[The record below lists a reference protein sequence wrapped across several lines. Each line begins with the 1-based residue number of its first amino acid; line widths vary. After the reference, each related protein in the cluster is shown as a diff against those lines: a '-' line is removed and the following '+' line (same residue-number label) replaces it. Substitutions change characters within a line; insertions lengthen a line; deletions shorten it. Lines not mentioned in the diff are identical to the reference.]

1 MNHNS
6 IISVSAPQLSHEGR
20 HIRCTFKI
28 LNLDSS
34 SGSLLWFEVPAEY
47 ENFLSQR
54 SDAAMV
60 AMIVPAMQ
68 ADKDL
73 FIEGI
78 VSKKLLAEINTGK
91 FQEILIRAM
100 PKLKR
105 ITVRAESTRDQPEIK
120 PQYKSM
126 GFSAGGDSFATLL
139 ASSSLG
145 IKEFTHLTHY
155 DVGSHGRGKAGK
167 KVFQTRVV
175 RVQSAARKIGLPV
188 IPVNSNLNDFYD
200 KETDFIS
207 TSVVRNAAATL
218 VIQRGMAEYVFS
230 GAYHRRR
237 QGILLK
243 GDITRAEDEFTPLL
257 STESL
262 KFSVFGSDMTR
273 AEKIVLIAK
282 HPITY
287 DLLDVCMEPRKVRN
301 KINCSTCYK
310 CLRAMIN
317 LEILGQLDSYA
328 PVFDLKLYR
337 RLRWWALAQFLNGA
351 EESRAETEAL
361 ARETG
366 FEFPA
371 FSKFCARPIPFW
383 FARFAK
389 KVIERIP

>member
-73 FIEGI
+73 FIEGV
-78 VSKKLLAEINTGK
+78 VSKKLLAEINTHK
-91 FQEILIRAM
+91 FQEIIIRAI
-100 PKLKR
+100 PSLKR
-105 ITVRAESTRDQPEIK
+105 ITVEAESTTEQPEAE
-120 PQYKSM
+120 PLYRSM

-139 ASSSLG
+139 ASSPPG
-145 IKEFTHLTHY
+145 ISEFTHLNNY
-155 DVGSHGRGKAGK
+155 NVGSHGRGTNGK
-167 KVFQTRVV
+167 KVFLTRLA
-175 RVQSAARKIGLPV
+175 RIQSAANKIGLPLISV
-188 IPVNSNLNDFYD
+188 DSNLDDFYN
-200 KETDFIS
+200 KRTDFIS
-207 TSVVRNAAATL
+207 TSLLRNAGATL
-218 VIQRGMAEYVFS
+218 AIQRGMSHYAFS
-230 GAYHRRR
+230 GAYHHRR
-237 QGILLK
+237 QGILYK
-243 GDITRAEDEFTPLL
+243 GDITRAEDEFAPRL

-262 KFSVFGSDMTR
+262 TFSVFGSEMTR
-273 AEKIVLIAK
+273 TEKIVFLTK

-287 DLLDVCMEPRKVRN
+287 DLLDVCMEPRKARN

-328 PVFDLKLYR
+328 PVFDLKKYR
-337 RLRWWALAQFLNGA
+337 RLRWWAFAQFLHGA

-361 ARETG
+361 VRERG

-371 FSKFCARPIPFW
+371 FSRFCAKPIPFC